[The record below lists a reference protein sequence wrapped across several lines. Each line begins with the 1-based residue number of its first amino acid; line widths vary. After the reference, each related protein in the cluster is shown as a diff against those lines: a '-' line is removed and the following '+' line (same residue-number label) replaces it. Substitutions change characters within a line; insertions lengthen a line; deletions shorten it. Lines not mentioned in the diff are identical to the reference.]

1 MTAQIIE
8 FPMER
13 VRKPIKVANSRV
25 SDVSNSSPQ
34 VRASVKVA
42 RLAIVAGL
50 VFTLFYVTWQN
61 VSSGL
66 SPAQANTEVSES
78 TVSGNFA
85 YVTVM
90 PGQTLWSIAS
100 DYAPNQDPRDF
111 IANLVSLNN
120 LNGTE
125 LVPGMQIALPLN

>member
-13 VRKPIKVANSRV
+13 VRKPIKSTNSRL
-25 SDVSNSSPQ
+25 SEVSNTAPQ
-34 VRASVKVA
+34 VRASVKIA

-50 VFTLFYVTWQN
+50 VFTLFYVMWQN

>member
-13 VRKPIKVANSRV
+13 VRKPIKGTNSRL
-25 SDVSNSSPQ
+25 SDISHTAPQ
-34 VRASVKVA
+34 VRASVKIA

-50 VFTLFYVTWQN
+50 VFTLFYVMWQN

>member
-13 VRKPIKVANSRV
+13 VRKPIKSTNSRL
-25 SDVSNSSPQ
+25 SDISNTAPQ
-34 VRASVKVA
+34 VRASVKIA

-50 VFTLFYVTWQN
+50 VFTLFYVMWQN

-66 SPAQANTEVSES
+66 SPAQANTEVSKS

>member
-13 VRKPIKVANSRV
+13 VRKPIKITNSRL
-25 SDVSNSSPQ
+25 SDVSNTAPQ
-34 VRASVKVA
+34 VRASVKIA

>member
-13 VRKPIKVANSRV
+13 VRKPIKDTNSRL
-25 SDVSNSSPQ
+25 SDISNTAPQ
-34 VRASVKVA
+34 VRASVKIA

-50 VFTLFYVTWQN
+50 VFTLFYVMWQN

-100 DYAPNQDPRDF
+100 TYAPNQDPRDF